1 MSSVRK
7 FLFDESFDVDAPP
20 RRQRQADDDYFDNIP
35 LPEPEPEPE
44 PELPPEPPPPVFGE
58 ADLAAARA
66 AGFAEGETAGKSTG
80 YGKGFLDG
88 NNAGRK
94 DGYENARA
102 EIEATVQAR
111 IANALETI
119 GNGVQ
124 HLLNEHYATS
134 AQRADQPVHIALA
147 IVRKLMP
154 ELARRGGLMEVEGL
168 VRACLTDLIDEP
180 RHRRRRRRH
189 GGRGARASGSGDRSP
204 WLRREADGG
213 GRFRPGTGKLPD
225 RMGRRRG
232 GAGHRRP
239 ACPDR
244 AADGRPAGGAAGLT
258 PRRTDCGE
266 QDFLRF

>member
-20 RRQRQADDDYFDNIP
+20 RRQLQADDDYFDNIP

-80 YGKGFLDG
+80 YGKGFVDG

-94 DGYENARA
+94 DGYEQARV

-111 IANALETI
+111 IANALETV

-134 AQRADQPVHIALA
+134 AQRADQPVHIAMA

-180 RHRRRRRRH
+180 RLVVRVTDGMVDAVREHLDQVIAARGFGAKLMVVDDSGLAPGSCRIEWAE
-189 GGRGARASGSGDRSP
+189 GGVERD
-204 WLRREADGG
+204 
-213 GRFRPGTGKLPD
+213 T
-225 RMGRRRG
+225 
-232 GAGHRRP
+232 
-239 ACPDR
+239 
-244 AADGRPAGGAAGLT
+244 AGLLAQIE
-258 PRRTDCGE
+258 RRMAGLLE
-266 QDFLRF
+266 APPG